1 MKKLQFNYNP
11 APISVENLRKLFKH
25 LSLIKINSNRIAILD
40 TLMFNG
46 GQIIGSDLEN
56 TVILKAAF
64 FTGSGCIDTK
74 VVIDTF
80 KNCGKN
86 DMVFIMFKG
95 QTAEI
100 YVNDILFISLKSED
114 VGDYPNIFH
123 PRIFEYQ
130 YHVTSVNFNFKQL
143 ANCIGKDVSRL
154 AMMNIKFGNG
164 MAVATNAQVLKWL
177 PIPYTGDDLLLPSI
191 YTKLDGSF
199 DFYISQF
206 KVEKE
211 IVTKVPVDREYED
224 DEETEFVEKIQ
235 TTYEAHSY
243 IIAEYNNECVI
254 VTRECKAQY
263 PDYKA
268 VIPTDNPNMIVV
280 ETSLLKDAIK
290 KVSLCSNHTNLV
302 VFTMDKMNLK
312 VSAMDI
318 DQGKSASVDIP
329 LFLNN
334 VTEIKQMGF
343 DYKYLL
349 SNLEDRKTTKMTY
362 STQARASIWND
373 NMLIMP
379 LAIASELKTETIEQA
394 SNSLV
399 SPMKAK
405 AESC

>member
-11 APISVENLRKLFKH
+11 APISVANLRKLFNR
-25 LSLIKINSNRIAILD
+25 LNLIKINSNRIAILD
-40 TLMFNG
+40 TLMFNE
-46 GQIIGSDLEN
+46 GQIIGSDLE
-56 TVILKAAF
+56 TTIILKAAF
-64 FTGSGCIDTK
+64 FTGSGCIDAK
-74 VVIDTF
+74 VVLDTF

-86 DMVFIMFKG
+86 DMVFIMFKS

-100 YVNDILFISLKSED
+100 YVNDILFISIKSED
-114 VGDYPNIFH
+114 VGEYPNVFH
-123 PRIFEYQ
+123 PRMFEFQ

-143 ANCIGKDVSRL
+143 SSCIGKDASRL
-154 AMMNIKFGNG
+154 AQMHIKFGNG
-164 MAVATNAQVLKWL
+164 YAVATNAHVLKWI

-191 YTKLDGSF
+191 YSKLDGSF

-206 KVEKE
+206 KVEN
-211 IVTKVPVDREYED
+211 VDC
-224 DEETEFVEKIQ
+224 
-235 TTYEAHSY
+235 SY
-243 IIAEYNNECVI
+243 LIAEYNNECVI
-254 VTRECKAQY
+254 VTRECKTQY

-290 KVSLCSNHTNLV
+290 KVSLCSSSTNLV
-302 VFTMDKMNLK
+302 VFTMNKMNLK

-318 DQGKSASVDIP
+318 DLGKSASVDIP

-334 VTEIKQMGF
+334 ATEIKQMGF
-343 DYKYLL
+343 DYKNLL
-349 SNLEDRKTTKMTY
+349 ANLEDRKTTKMTY

-379 LAIASELKTETIEQA
+379 LMIASELEAESAEQTEE
-394 SNSLV
+394 
-399 SPMKAK
+399 K